1 MGQKVSPHGLRV
13 GVIKDWY
20 SKWYADKN
28 KFADYLVED
37 NKVREF
43 VKNASKVA
51 QKIDIMF
58 EKAAYDNKTVAVHF
72 SVGEKESAII
82 SHMQLNP
89 VNITVND
96 NIITF
101 EEGTAEHYIDI
112 SQFDSVKCDDEC
124 VNDIADATIDMMCD
138 HWSVHFD
145 ILTI

>member
-1 MGQKVSPHGLRV
+1 MLRSMLKSCLL
-13 GVIKDWY
+13 IQSDDLTM
-20 SKWYADKN
+20 S
-28 KFADYLVED
+28 YLIVLP
-37 NKVREF
+37 
-43 VKNASKVA
+43 
-51 QKIDIMF
+51 
-58 EKAAYDNKTVAVHF
+58 AYDNKTVAVHF

>member
-1 MGQKVSPHGLRV
+1 M
-13 GVIKDWY
+13 
-20 SKWYADKN
+20 
-28 KFADYLVED
+28 
-37 NKVREF
+37 VREF

-101 EEGTAEHYIDI
+101 EEGTA
-112 SQFDSVKCDDEC
+112 
-124 VNDIADATIDMMCD
+124 TIDMMCD
-138 HWSVHFD
+138 HWAVHFD

>member
-1 MGQKVSPHGLRV
+1 MR
-13 GVIKDWY
+13 IRC
-20 SKWYADKN
+20 
-28 KFADYLVED
+28 F
-37 NKVREF
+37 
-43 VKNASKVA
+43 
-51 QKIDIMF
+51 
-58 EKAAYDNKTVAVHF
+58 
-72 SVGEKESAII
+72 
-82 SHMQLNP
+82 
-89 VNITVND
+89 

>member
-1 MGQKVSPHGLRV
+1 M
-13 GVIKDWY
+13 
-20 SKWYADKN
+20 
-28 KFADYLVED
+28 
-37 NKVREF
+37 VREF

-112 SQFDSVKCDDEC
+112 LSLIQSNVMTS
-124 VNDIADATIDMMCD
+124 A
-138 HWSVHFD
+138 
-145 ILTI
+145 LTISRMQQLI

>member
-1 MGQKVSPHGLRV
+1 M
-13 GVIKDWY
+13 
-20 SKWYADKN
+20 
-28 KFADYLVED
+28 
-37 NKVREF
+37 VREF

-72 SVGEKESAII
+72 SVGEKES
-82 SHMQLNP
+82 
-89 VNITVND
+89 
-96 NIITF
+96 

>member
-1 MGQKVSPHGLRV
+1 MVK
-13 GVIKDWY
+13 
-20 SKWYADKN
+20 
-28 KFADYLVED
+28 
-37 NKVREF
+37 EF

-112 SQFDSVKCDDEC
+112 SQYDSVKCDDEC

>member
-1 MGQKVSPHGLRV
+1 M
-13 GVIKDWY
+13 
-20 SKWYADKN
+20 
-28 KFADYLVED
+28 
-37 NKVREF
+37 VREF

-58 EKAAYDNKTVAVHF
+58 EKAAYDNKTVVAHF
-72 SVGEKESAII
+72 SVGEKESAIV

-112 SQFDSVKCDDEC
+112 SQFDSVKCDDEF
-124 VNDIADATIDMMCD
+124 VNDIADATIDMICD

-145 ILTI
+145 ILSI

>member
-1 MGQKVSPHGLRV
+1 M
-13 GVIKDWY
+13 
-20 SKWYADKN
+20 
-28 KFADYLVED
+28 
-37 NKVREF
+37 VREF

-101 EEGTAEHYIDI
+101 EEGTAEHILI
-112 SQFDSVKCDDEC
+112 FLSLIQSNVMTS
-124 VNDIADATIDMMCD
+124 A
-138 HWSVHFD
+138 
-145 ILTI
+145 LTISRMQQLI

>member
-1 MGQKVSPHGLRV
+1 M
-13 GVIKDWY
+13 
-20 SKWYADKN
+20 
-28 KFADYLVED
+28 
-37 NKVREF
+37 VREF

-82 SHMQLNP
+82 SHMQ
-89 VNITVND
+89 
-96 NIITF
+96 
-101 EEGTAEHYIDI
+101 HYIDI

>member
-1 MGQKVSPHGLRV
+1 M
-13 GVIKDWY
+13 
-20 SKWYADKN
+20 
-28 KFADYLVED
+28 
-37 NKVREF
+37 VREF

-101 EEGTAEHYIDI
+101 EEQSIILIFLSLIQSNVMTSA
-112 SQFDSVKCDDEC
+112 
-124 VNDIADATIDMMCD
+124 
-138 HWSVHFD
+138 
-145 ILTI
+145 LTISRMQQLI